1 MILDIHTHHAAPQPL
16 GIIDVSQSD
25 LGTFVPADGQL
36 YSVGIHP
43 WNTVD
48 PVPEESWK
56 RVEELLR
63 LPCFAAVGEG
73 GVDLSG
79 RGGMLFRQLQVFK
92 RLIELSESLAKPLI
106 IHCVKA
112 EDIICGLI
120 RDLRPTQPWII
131 HGFRKKPA
139 TAQQLLRAGCWLS
152 LGPLFNPDTL
162 REIPDD
168 RLLAETDDSSL
179 DIQQVIQN
187 LSNVR
192 NKDLTDI
199 IAANAASVTH
209 LNN

>member
-73 GVDLSG
+73 EWTSRGVEECSSG
-79 RGGMLFRQLQVFK
+79 SCR
-92 RLIELSESLAKPLI
+92 
-106 IHCVKA
+106 C
-112 EDIICGLI
+112 
-120 RDLRPTQPWII
+120 
-131 HGFRKKPA
+131 
-139 TAQQLLRAGCWLS
+139 
-152 LGPLFNPDTL
+152 
-162 REIPDD
+162 
-168 RLLAETDDSSL
+168 
-179 DIQQVIQN
+179 
-187 LSNVR
+187 SNA
-192 NKDLTDI
+192 L
-199 IAANAASVTH
+199 
-209 LNN
+209 